1 MTLASDIVPESVG
14 KRVLPVIIKNQHPP
28 VSCLINN
35 PFIPWVSDVA
45 ESLRLPSAMLWVQSC
60 ACFSAYYHYYHK
72 LVPFPSE
79 TDLELDVHLPCMPLL
94 KSDEI
99 PSFLHPNTPEPFL
112 RRAILGQY
120 RNLELEKPF
129 CVLIDTF
136 MELEH
141 ENVDFMSKIRPIKTV
156 GPLFRNPKEA
166 NNAAVK
172 GGLLKADD
180 CIIQWLDTKPTFSV
194 VYVSFG
200 SVVYLKQKQVDEIA
214 YGLLDSGVTFLF
226 FSSGDEA
233 AAQRF

>member
-1 MTLASDIVPESVG
+1 
-14 KRVLPVIIKNQHPP
+14 
-28 VSCLINN
+28 
-35 PFIPWVSDVA
+35 
-45 ESLRLPSAMLWVQSC
+45 MLWVQSC